1 MVSCGWRPGRDG
13 CSTGHAALDVF
24 KCDSPA
30 SDYRGIQSSHRVPVR
45 GRGGMMGWIR
55 RDVHDACAWHARRPA
70 FLVLAVAGL

>member
-1 MVSCGWRPGRDG
+1 MESCRWCQALMTAAP
-13 CSTGHAALDVF
+13 GHAALDVF
-24 KCDSPA
+24 KCDSPV
-30 SDYRGIQSSHRVPVR
+30 SDYRGIQSSHGVPVR